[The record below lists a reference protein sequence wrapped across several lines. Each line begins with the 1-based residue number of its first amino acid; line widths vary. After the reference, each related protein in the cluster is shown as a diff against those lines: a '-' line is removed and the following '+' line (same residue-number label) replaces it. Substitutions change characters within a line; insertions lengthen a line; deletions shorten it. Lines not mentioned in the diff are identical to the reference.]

1 MRGKPATTGP
11 APATR
16 AVHTHNT
23 VWRSLALRPSDFS
36 APAAVEEALRSPGR
50 PLNPDT
56 RAEMESSFGQDL
68 GHVRLHTGARAEE
81 SAQSV
86 GARAY
91 TVGSDIVFGRGA
103 YAPST
108 TEGRRLLSHEMA
120 HTVQQQGAA
129 SRPASRLEV
138 SRPEDAHE
146 VDAER
151 AAESVTSGKAA
162 RPARADAP
170 HVARQPEVGAAQ
182 APAAGEQAKPAPS
195 SAVLPFE
202 AKMPGAAGG
211 WDSATILSTT
221 GIDASSQVGKA
232 VSAGPKETWELA
244 HQLSMQTAAELK
256 AQTAVDE
263 HWAALFQASMT
274 CSLFGITLTLLTA
287 TYAELASFASLS
299 DALSKQGPERK
310 SALVSWSKQQTA
322 APAQVAPAA
331 APQAAPPAKDAATV
345 EAENIAAV
353 NKPPGAWA
361 PAYTT
366 QKTHTGLTV
375 ENYQKAM
382 GTGDFSKGQGI
393 ELLKSASSYGG
404 TPRKTMTV
412 TIEQLFKIFPDL
424 ETDSAADKTVRGKVD
439 NYLTALNQA
448 FKVMMINTVEAQ
460 AAYLAHAYVE
470 SDQFRR
476 FSETTTTAQRYL
488 DDPKQ
493 AKLDE
498 GYLEKKYMLPSEKA
512 LKEDPDAKNPYRTTV
527 NPLRAADSKQGW
539 DQSFI
544 GRGPL
549 QVTHRA
555 VYVQVI
561 AFLDKRVQQATE
573 EKDWETARLARE
585 AEDALK
591 ADPRNAADPKYAFL
605 VSAAF
610 MQMAGGVR
618 RSAMLKNEK
627 NLMPDFKGKGPES
640 SWMTGNHLESTD
652 PIDKPAL
659 KAGAYKRAVEEFTK
673 ADAAVK

>member
-1 MRGKPATTGP
+1 MRAEGP
-11 APATR
+11 R
-16 AVHTHNT
+16 Q
-23 VWRSLALRPSDFS
+23 
-36 APAAVEEALRSPGR
+36 PAA
-50 PLNPDT
+50 
-56 RAEMESSFGQDL
+56 
-68 GHVRLHTGARAEE
+68 
-81 SAQSV
+81 
-86 GARAY
+86 
-91 TVGSDIVFGRGA
+91 
-103 YAPST
+103 
-108 TEGRRLLSHEMA
+108 
-120 HTVQQQGAA
+120 
-129 SRPASRLEV
+129 
-138 SRPEDAHE
+138 
-146 VDAER
+146 
-151 AAESVTSGKAA
+151 
-162 RPARADAP
+162 
-170 HVARQPEVGAAQ
+170 GAAQ
-182 APAAGEQAKPAPS
+182 APAAQAKPAS

-202 AKMPGAAGG
+202 AKMPGEAGG
-211 WDSATILSTT
+211 WDGAAILSAT
-221 GIDASSQVGKA
+221 GIDSSSRVGKA
-232 VSAGPKETWELA
+232 VSASPKETWELA
-244 HQLSMQTAAELK
+244 HQLSVQTADELK
-256 AQTAVDE
+256 ALTTLDDYWGAI
-263 HWAALFQASMT
+263 FKASLT
-274 CSLFGITLTLLTA
+274 SSLFGIELTLLTA
-287 TYAELASFASLS
+287 TYADLVHFAGIS
-299 DALSKQGPERK
+299 DANDKKGPERK
-310 SALVSWSKQQTA
+310 SALISWSKQPDPTPAPA
-322 APAQVAPAA
+322 APAATP
-331 APQAAPPAKDAATV
+331 APQAAPPVKDAATV

-375 ENYQKAM
+375 EQYQKAM

-424 ETDSAADKTVRGKVD
+424 ETDSAADQTVRGKVD

-561 AFLDKRVQQATE
+561 AFLDKRVQQATD

-591 ADPRNAADPKYAFL
+591 ADPRAAADPKYAFL
-605 VSAAF
+605 ISAAF

-618 RSAMLKNEK
+618 RSAKLKNEK
-627 NLMPDFKGKGPES
+627 NLMPDFTGKGPES